1 MARGVFGT
9 VLVAVLLVASGAAV
23 AQPICRENELGQT
36 ICAVAPP
43 PARAPGRIDDTGTP
57 GLPRP
62 SAGLTPTAPALIPS
76 QRTNNLGQTF
86 PLPGDL
92 QGAPPRPTCRRD
104 NLGHLRC
111 Q

>member
-1 MARGVFGT
+1 MARGVFET
-9 VLVAVLLVASGAAV
+9 VLVAVLLVIAGPGA

-36 ICAVAPP
+36 ICVVAPP
-43 PARAPGRIDDTGTP
+43 PARASGRIDDTGTR
-57 GLPRP
+57 GLPGP
-62 SAGLTPTAPALIPS
+62 GAGVTPAGPALIPS

-86 PLPGDL
+86 PLPGDMP
-92 QGAPPRPTCRRD
+92 GTPSRPTCRRD